1 MPALYRA
8 DVRASAVTAFHQP
21 PPVVMLTSDVDDM
34 AELCGDRAT
43 LVAL

>member
-1 MPALYRA
+1 MVAITAL
-8 DVRASAVTAFHQP
+8 HQP

-34 AELCGDRAT
+34 AKLCGDRVT